1 MYESDIL
8 SCGSDVVQ
16 CGDSWSAECSD
27 WHNAVQYST
36 VQCST
41 VQYPVQNQYLSLH
54 GRLSAGRYFV
64 SVSFVTSLQSNLSTT
79 LTTWNSV
86 VITRT
91 QHD

>member
-8 SCGSDVVQ
+8 SCGSEVVQ
-16 CGDSWSAECSD
+16 CGDSWSTGCSD

-36 VQCST
+36 VQ
-41 VQYPVQNQYLSLH
+41 YPVRNQYLSLH

-64 SVSFVTSLQSNLSTT
+64 SVSFVTSLQSSLSTT

-86 VITRT
+86 VITRR